1 MTMKYNRSSR
11 YMAERTEDVRSSL
24 LDSPTL
30 LKAAGMATVA
40 GAAVSGVNALLLIAL
55 VLALTLAVGAA
66 TLLDG
71 DRLEYPLKPI
81 VYAAV
86 TSVVLFAMLMLIR
99 LFFPEQLNKLGIYA
113 PLLAFNSLVL
123 CRIQPDAPMLI
134 GAQAVTDALGLTA
147 MFALTALPVSLVRE
161 VLGYGKLFGISLGFD
176 GNIVF
181 LRPFAGFILAGFAI
195 AFIRSVIY
203 KKTAKEETNE

>member
-1 MTMKYNRSSR
+1 
-11 YMAERTEDVRSSL
+11 MAERTEDVRSSL

-55 VLALTLAVGAA
+55 VLALTIAVGTA

-71 DRLEYPLKPI
+71 DRLEYPFKPI
-81 VYAAV
+81 VYTAV
-86 TSVVLFAMLMLIR
+86 TSMTLFAMLMLIR
-99 LFFPEQLNKLGIYA
+99 LLFPEQLNKIGIYA

-147 MFALTALPVSLVRE
+147 MFALVALPVSLVRE
-161 VLGYGKLFGISLGFD
+161 IIGSGELFGIDLGFG
-176 GNIVF
+176 GNVAF
-181 LRPFAGFILAGFAI
+181 LRPFAGFILAGFAL
-195 AFIRSVIY
+195 AFIRAVIY
-203 KKTAKEETNE
+203 RREKKEEKTNE